1 MLSVKRL
8 LCVLSLSILS
18 LTCFAAKYEYSVATS
33 ERMEEILA
41 EVTEQCEKT
50 YDETSTKIEYQ
61 ITIEDDLVFSSLKI
75 GKSKNNVNTNYRN
88 IYIEFIADPE
98 LSRKPELL
106 FSSCILGCNVKFKNI
121 IFSAKGYYQSNV
133 QPDLNCDVVFYDCTV
148 NNVDARGNGNT
159 NINYGERRYE
169 SCIINNSILYI
180 TQLIDSEVNGKYLF
194 FDEDSWNRPLEE
206 MIISGCT
213 FNSTDLR
220 FYKFSKVIKDCTFK
234 GKSTLEIYRTDKD
247 QKFSFYD
254 NNILF
259 FDDSKP
265 LYVGD
270 SFDVEGDFS
279 CQKVSSKLKISG
291 NTEPNCYVEFF
302 VKNSNG
308 VAVQKIGDAKSGEDG
323 SVDCVLDYSS
333 AEKLEGIS
341 VMVTRNI
348 SNPHQSF
355 GFLSCSIDEVKDFYV
370 KETGTGAGT
379 SWTDA
384 MGPEDFVKALQNCPE
399 GSNFYVAAG
408 EYDLKSI
415 TEKPY
420 DVNVVSGVNIY
431 GGYPSNSSSLSTR
444 RNAKKYNTKIIE
456 GGFDF
461 KTNGPVSVKG
471 VSFSDFYFSAGAQH
485 EGNLF
490 LDSCVFSK
498 SAFQC
503 QHSKRK
509 NVSITNTLFE
519 KGKVIQCTAEDNFS
533 IAGCTFY
540 YDKDDYSKGDDSS
553 CIVVGTKS
561 QYPELTLT
569 LTNNTFVFNDHTHG
583 FLFPKIGHINV
594 FNNTIVSNLFHVTSI
609 NDSQIDYSNNFIL
622 VKEFANYIN
631 KGSANYINSIDN
643 SNFKNNVVANVYE
656 YGDNNTT
663 ASYNELC
670 KVIDGNYADET
681 ELFTPN
687 LSVAEGG
694 FVPTIQLLSDRLPGT
709 TTSIRFP
716 RLSDVKTDA
725 NGVTRETSTC
735 AGAVEL
741 EPCTEIQKV
750 TNKLDVSSASSS
762 EDVCKGL
769 AAKSFSVSGVGTDAV
784 VKVMQGEKEIET
796 IEIAKN
802 GTYATS
808 KLPYGDYKLVYTAT
822 NDKGCPE
829 TQECSFTL
837 QEPYLPLYRTTIQ
850 AYNANCA
857 NNGKFRIIY
866 RFWVAGSYATNTEVG
881 AKYPF
886 YVKIT
891 DENNPKNVFKSDV
904 LPATTDGSKW
914 TNTDGDFYIE
924 NIPAGKY
931 KVQFI
936 YVTEDCEVIAS
947 YPKTDVSCVEYDRY
961 GGHTQ
966 NIPFTAQTNTSAT
979 FNIYGPD
986 LSNLDVKLKDLNV
999 VNPMCGNTSEVGV
1012 NVDYT
1017 GFDTKVAKL
1026 RLSAVEKSEAEEKQ
1040 LFEVF
1045 ADANEGT
1052 LALTEMPVG
1061 TYDVKVQLLGIDGC
1075 EMTEKPL
1082 IEKVVA
1088 LKTIADPSLDVE
1100 SIKLYPPYCHAT
1112 QNGEFSI
1119 NIKNWNSECSVY
1131 LFYDN
1136 EQVWSADHIGYEE
1149 GYYGISG
1156 SLMKGL
1162 SATESEVNGLEVI
1175 SDVTVA
1181 VSSMFGG
1188 TFTVGLQDQC
1198 GNRTTKEFE
1207 LNSIEKPAFNVVSAY
1222 TDLSCSDSKDGS
1234 MSVALYG
1241 GRPEYARV
1249 YVNNVKQDVTEDS
1262 RTIRLSGLE
1271 PGSYTFKYES
1281 ISRYCADNATF
1292 TVDVMVP
1299 DPMDITV
1306 VPEDVVCPA
1315 DGASVNFTI
1324 TGGTGDKNITLLDAE
1339 GEEVATATAEYSF
1352 DDKNAV
1358 AAVSGLM
1365 PGQVYSAK
1373 VEDANGCPAEAKDIE
1388 VSYKNQGDLTGID
1401 AEITSA
1407 GQTCINRE
1415 NGALTIN
1422 YSGNT
1427 DEKEL
1432 VFIAVDAKGG
1442 RHTASV
1448 SDASGSTTIDYL
1460 AKGDYTIYV
1469 DYNNGDCSVASPF
1482 AKKVAT
1488 ATIKDASTTSIKVEE
1503 IKCSG
1508 KVFSTVHFGNV
1519 ESVLLY
1525 DAEDNVT
1532 APSIIRGIISSTEEG
1547 SFERAY
1553 LTLING
1559 CEQNATLEKTDE
1571 TDNLIATF
1579 KELTVKYR
1587 EKTEQSACD
1596 ETTINDGSLT
1606 ITLESSL
1613 DDPAYAYSI
1622 ILKDAKG
1629 KVAGQ
1634 IDDITDFSQSFEF
1647 RELAPDTYN
1656 GFLAVKVGD
1665 CLLESENKFFTEE
1678 ISLNKETVAVE
1689 RLAYSKPVEDV
1700 CKGTATLPFTVTG
1713 AIEGATVKVMKGEE
1727 EIESIAIEEDGDYST
1742 SALEVGKYTLVYVA
1756 TNANGCIEKDEK
1768 TTSYTKSQFV
1778 LPIKNTQLTAHNATC
1793 KEGGDITGEIHFAS
1807 WSTLPY
1813 PFVVVVVDEGGKEL
1827 KSQAFTVDVAANSE
1841 ANRVVKIEDL
1851 PVGDY
1856 TLKTYFVAD
1865 ECQIEPSNATSLWQQ
1880 LATTKLDGNSDY
1892 RTNNTF
1898 SIYSPDPIDFTYTA
1912 EDVTCAEDGAS
1923 VTFKVENANGTPT
1936 VTLYNEEGKAVST
1949 GMTIVDLKPGVT
1961 YSAKVEDENGCTAE
1975 IEEVKV
1981 TYKEQPSLEGIK
1993 GEAKPYNST
2002 CVNKGNGG
2010 MVVSYKGNTDKKDL
2024 ILIVTDTKGGRQTVA
2039 ISEEEGDVEFKDLAI
2054 GAYTIYVDYNN
2065 GECATSSPAAEE
2077 LDKTTIEAASAA
2089 AIAVEELHCGDKVYS
2104 NVQFGADMESVL
2116 LYDKDENAT
2125 SVPLSRGVTSALVEG
2140 SFERAY
2146 LTYLNGCEQNAT
2158 LDKTD
2163 ETDNLVATF
2172 KQVTLTDLKK
2182 TEQSA
2187 CDETTINDGS
2197 LTITLESTLENPAY
2211 SYSIILTDDK
2221 GKEINQID
2229 DITDFTQPFVFNAL
2243 APGTYKGHLAVK
2255 VGDCLLEDEATLF
2268 SEEIKLNTESVA
2280 VNRLALGSKVED
2292 VCKGTATLPFTVK
2305 GAIEGATVKV
2315 MKGEEEIESIAIAED
2330 GDYSTSALEVGKYT
2344 LVYAATNEKGCIEK
2358 DENPFDIKTPTL
2370 SLPLYRSSVNASN
2383 ANCMD
2388 NGKIVIGYSFYT
2400 RNSANDYECAIYP
2413 FYAKVTDV
2421 NSPEKEYKS
2430 DVQPASSD
2438 GKQWVNTKGTITFD
2452 NLPAGKYD
2460 VQFYYVTEGCDVMA
2474 TFPASDV
2481 ECREYDRFGGHAQQ
2495 IPYSS
2500 IVNNTIPINIY
2511 APDLSNLD
2519 VQLKDLN
2526 VVNPMC
2532 GNTTEVGV
2540 SVDYSGFDT
2549 KVAKLRLSA
2558 VEKSEVEE
2566 KQSFEVFADAN
2577 EGTLALT
2584 EMPEGTYDVK
2594 VQLLGFDGCEFEDG
2608 VKLEQEVTIKALN
2621 NPSLVESSLKS
2632 TSPDCYKSPNGE
2644 ASVTITNWNE
2654 KCVAYIY
2661 EGEEVVWSAKAIG
2674 EGTANGVTGLLQKS
2688 SDAVESTENG
2698 LKTISGVVV
2707 SASALSGGN
2716 YSFVLVDQCGEKQSV
2731 DFPLNYF
2738 NEPFFIVQSAHTNLD
2753 CASSKDGK
2761 VSVSLSG
2768 GSPEHTE
2775 IYVDDVLY
2783 ENNSI
2788 SLAGLGEGT
2797 YNFKYVNSSENC
2809 PDEVNFPVAV
2819 TAPDPI
2825 DFTFT
2830 AEDVTCAEDGASVT
2844 FKVENTNGTPTVTL
2858 YNEEGKAVSTGMT
2871 IVGLKP
2877 DQVYSAK
2884 VEDENGCAAEIEEVK
2899 VTYKEQPSLEGIAA
2913 TVTAYDQSSV
2923 CENNGRL
2930 GIVFEGNSAESD
2942 LRFYTVDANGDTH
2955 AVTSSAAS
2963 GNLSIRKLAA
2973 GDYTVYVDY
2982 NNDECSSA
2990 SPYATEVDKATIE
3003 GIGQIAI
3010 DASSLVSVDPTCVSP
3025 ANGQIDID
3033 ILNWGSGSTVT
3044 VYRNEMPLWATTEA
3058 YEKEYTSGAP
3068 CWFYYAD
3075 ADKKS
3080 AHVAHLRIP
3089 NVSGGSYKVEVDNG
3103 CDYVKDYTIE
3113 LASLSKPELSL
3124 REDDCQLAIKCAG
3137 QETGVIAFNVGGGN
3151 ASNLKAYINDEE
3163 VTPDKAGKCV
3173 KEGLAAGSYA
3183 LSYKSTVEGCKD
3195 AASLKEPV
3203 EITVPEKLTATYN
3216 ADNVVCAEQG
3226 AKVTFKVEGGTGNP
3240 TVTLYNEEGKAVSTG
3255 MTIVGL
3261 KPDVVYSAK
3270 VEDANGCSTEVKDIK
3285 VNYVEMP
3292 NLEEVTAEIF
3302 AYDESCHEGKNG
3314 RIVATFS
3321 GVTALNNVLFTIIGE
3336 DNVRRVGTINNAGT
3350 AAVFE
3355 ELAPGEYT
3363 VYVDY
3368 DNGECSSSSPVA
3380 KALGTTKIVEM
3391 GQIAIDESSFV
3402 PTVATCTEPANGRVD
3417 IDILNWGR
3425 ESGITVYRGDSPI
3438 WGTQVAS
3445 LGEYS
3450 GSAPC
3455 QFYYEDKEK
3464 QEAHTAHLKIENI
3477 NGGTY
3482 KVEVDNGCGYKT
3494 DYTITLDELA
3504 KPSITFNEDDSH
3516 LLLDCDYSK
3525 DGVLTFSV
3533 AGGDASTFGAFVTK
3547 QNESGEYTD
3556 ETEVNADENGVYAAN
3571 ELTTGS
3577 YMLAYKSNV
3586 EGCKDKAEL
3595 EKSIDIIAPEPLKLL
3610 FSVGKVEC
3618 EATGATAVATV
3629 SGGTPGYT
3637 YAWTNEEK
3645 TLLGEKEEQTGL
3657 PEGENYQLVVKD
3669 SKKCLIS
3676 HKFNVEPLTKTSLA
3690 AIKISNEKHEDQTCY
3705 GIDNGSITFS
3715 YTDNSAKSS
3724 LQFAVFDEEGNLVAD
3739 KTVVTALEKDI
3750 ITIDKL
3756 APGKYV
3762 VKLGYGY
3769 EGCGATD
3776 NSITVTRATIEGLE
3790 KPKFLTEN
3798 YSYQNNKCEGGSEGR
3813 MHLEMMGWKDGIYS
3827 WTLQRAGQSEEDLEV
3842 YTHHGEL
3849 LENGAT
3855 AFDLWGLPEGV
3866 NIFTIWD
3873 ACENGFH
3880 YPVSQFI
3887 GADYVDTPALDV
3899 EDKVAFT
3906 CLDRKDGS
3914 FTFVASPWDV
3924 ANTAKFKKDE
3934 EEAKDV
3940 HPSLKDGKAYFEYKE
3955 QGAGTYTLSVKDL
3968 CKRDVILPFDFTAF
3982 SNQNGALVANVDFDA
3997 EAAMCDV
4004 DKRMFTVTAAGGTAP
4019 YVYEI
4024 TKADGTAVKTSEAT
4038 EETSFDSDL
4047 LTDGSYKV
4055 TITDKT
4061 DCKAVYNGDLVID
4074 PAHVMTA
4081 QMREVICGDS
4091 KTVTIVTSVDGGKIK
4106 GKKVVAVDEEGKT
4119 YPAALTLASMSFY
4132 SIPVDVHFK
4141 GVSAV
4146 VDGDCSVYAELK
4158 ELPLDEKAL
4167 QDAVVTVEKHY
4178 DQRCYQVNNG
4188 GLELNY
4194 KGPEMSYDVKMYLK
4208 YVEDGED
4215 KFIETEGQHGTD
4227 LTFTFENLAPGEY
4240 ELYLTHVMGKCDAG
4254 LEPRK
4259 IQDVTITELKEP
4271 LQLFKEQ
4278 TKVHQS
4284 TCYSNMNAQAVV
4296 AVTGW
4301 VPNTYK
4307 EIFYQYKEDG
4317 SLEYIWSGTDANDIS
4332 KDDEQKVHAWA
4343 TQKNLTA
4350 GKYHTVWGDICKED
4364 IVEFDFTVDSLK
4376 KPNLEILETSYTDLK
4391 CSYDKAYID
4400 FKYEGGSTV
4409 NKRILFKFQPKGK
4422 GYDDWDWTTEQLESE
4437 NTYRYYGHTL
4447 GDGRKG
4453 HDKAEGTDYEL
4464 TDEDKGLA
4472 DGTYTVIYHDSTGA
4486 CEGDMVWDT
4495 VSVKRNQPIN
4505 IIAYSRNVVCQDKAQ
4520 GSLAFVFNRF
4530 AQDGETL
4537 ATGPTYTDE
4546 TFPNK
4551 YTGTNWANL
4560 MFLPDET
4567 QAETYHRGYNGVFG
4581 GFNDSQLRAYLK
4593 NLGLSYFLV
4602 NYYATVLKGAYPYRS
4617 NMFSDISKIE
4627 IISRNKSHEELYA
4640 ELAKA
4645 VEDSMMVYP
4654 LREMYLDGKDYQVPT
4669 EWMGFKSLYPDFYNI
4684 VITDDLGC
4692 RYVSDTIEITVP
4704 SYKKP
4709 LTIDEVVFDAEAG
4722 YCDADKRRITF
4733 RASGGWGD
4741 YHYSAVNLD
4750 SADID
4755 KSLEELPDDDETE
4768 YGKLL
4773 DKNYVADGH
4782 VEAFG
4787 QKGTSEYYEIYTTPI
4802 QKPGRIKISVVDSL
4816 GCTTTGGV
4824 YELTA
4829 KYLLSG
4835 LTQNDWCS
4843 PDENNN
4849 YYPVVLNGS
4858 DGKPSSTSVDSFK
4871 VRIGHRTV
4879 REDSVEY
4886 RKVLPNELLTYDKNA
4901 DEEDAK
4907 YYGKRYIEK
4916 VPGGQVGF
4924 FAYMPDGCSAFNE
4937 DEFLTSD
4944 NFRKL
4949 TLTAEGN
4956 LAANC
4961 YLEPSGALQFSIYGG
4976 NDSYDKLYLDGRDL
4990 MTNAEIESIQKHS
5003 VTSKPIIEN
5012 GEKVGVSVD
5021 TVHLL
5026 SFSFYEFATED
5037 EFNTLNEKFNVE
5049 AGSTQDIK
5057 INYYFTLQNLVG
5069 NTNLIPPFEAKDTSH
5084 ILIVQDAKGCRDTLD
5099 FKVDQ
5104 PEKLQITA
5112 AGSVMC
5118 ADGSGRIF
5126 VDQVSGGVGD
5136 YLYSLDDKESFDDNT
5151 HKPIVFGS
5159 KGHVLYVQDAN
5170 NCVSEPSN
5178 TVSTGEAI
5186 TWDDV
5191 EQDVMISTWHDY
5203 GDVLVV
5209 IDKTNYHALKY
5220 VSGENKGKPFEYH
5233 YDSIKVE
5240 IIRSEDFPVEV
5251 VGVVQPKEYYTYGI
5265 KGPSF
5270 DNVEGGET
5278 DVDTTGMH
5286 IDASGSVYKYV
5297 SWLQKNVYGPTWGVP
5312 EEVIASI
5319 KPDDQ
5324 VQFLDKQYSIEKGA
5338 LDDSVRNVV
5347 DKLCRNCGYLDKLRS
5362 MNRLSSQL
5370 YKSEA
5375 DELKIEQLRNETDA
5389 IFAKYHQ
5396 TAEASL
5402 NYDVKVEAMKQKYG
5416 FGYGTL
5422 SGIRSTF
5429 DKLVP
5434 DSAAERMTFIKFEEN
5449 RTTGTNGTPAESVLE
5464 KYFSSNNDSETLSF
5478 GIRTTTY
5485 VSGCDITEEYNSLVL
5500 NLKGDNPYPNPDFKN
5515 TIRLECSP
5523 SVLTYPTEQQTELIV
5538 HMSKEEPFT
5547 YQVFGI
5553 DGKVLKTKT
5562 NNSSSPKTETN
5573 EDGETEY
5580 VFHIQLTGITQTCV
5594 VKVTTESNS
5603 AATKILVK

>member
-1 MLSVKRL
+1 MIQWSDKVPDGFFTLEDVTVGSTNYLYVH
-8 LCVLSLSILS
+8 
-18 LTCFAAKYEYSVATS
+18 TGDYDYSVNPKQNWRGHCYS
-33 ERMEEILA
+33 
-41 EVTEQCEKT
+41 QKN
-50 YDETSTKIEYQ
+50 
-61 ITIEDDLVFSSLKI
+61 SSS
-75 GKSKNNVNTNYRN
+75 GDNT
-88 IYIEFIADPE
+88 
-98 LSRKPELL
+98 
-106 FSSCILGCNVKFKNI
+106 
-121 IFSAKGYYQSNV
+121 
-133 QPDLNCDVVFYDCTV
+133 TW
-148 NNVDARGNGNT
+148 
-159 NINYGERRYE
+159 
-169 SCIINNSILYI
+169 
-180 TQLIDSEVNGKYLF
+180 TQLK
-194 FDEDSWNRPLEE
+194 
-206 MIISGCT
+206 
-213 FNSTDLR
+213 
-220 FYKFSKVIKDCTFK
+220 
-234 GKSTLEIYRTDKD
+234 
-247 QKFSFYD
+247 
-254 NNILF
+254 
-259 FDDSKP
+259 
-265 LYVGD
+265 
-270 SFDVEGDFS
+270 
-279 CQKVSSKLKISG
+279 
-291 NTEPNCYVEFF
+291 
-302 VKNSNG
+302 KNSNG
-308 VAVQKIGDAKSGEDG
+308 DILTGGGCSSSSANVAQQYVWFEYQPLKSAASYTCGTIAKKSIIPANYNDNAEFIFEYNGKTAKVINSRKFKIISSLEVMDNGDIQFTLFHTGETKHQIKRNVDGSYSYDDIFMTDDTRRYDDLTSILYFYLPTENGMEILEMANVYNEFYVKVNGKGSGRSWEDAMGPLDYLNRIKNCPNGSTFHFAAGVYDRDEIQNNGGEFSAITKNVAIIGGYPEQPQENAETDVKNNKTVFKGSGDFFFVPFSGGDIEIEFQGLIFENSCFNMHSGRGNDGYIKSIRIDSCVFKGSDQWVAYYADMIIIKNSYYDRDESKNLLDLHANEEVYVYASSFVGKGFSYANIPFSIKSKNCEFINNTVVLENRNAISINSEETGYVYNNTLVWNSTNLSSKTPILVGENLEVASNLLVSNSENLISGENNIFKNNVFSNGIIDNSSDYFVSDSEWTKILDIEYDEESSTFIPNLAVKVG
-323 SVDCVLDYSS
+323 GFVPTISINTDVLPNGTIIRFDRLNNAYIDANGLSRNEGTCPGAVEYERKDY
-333 AEKLEGIS
+333 
-341 VMVTRNI
+341 
-348 SNPHQSF
+348 
-355 GFLSCSIDEVKDFYV
+355 YV
-370 KETGTGAGT
+370 KETGKGYGT

-384 MGPEDFVKALQNCPE
+384 MGPEDFVKKLQNCPE
-399 GSNFYVAAG
+399 GSNFYIAKG
-408 EYDLKSI
+408 KYDIFEISKSLGNTSGYI
-415 TEKPY
+415 
-420 DVNVVSGVNIY
+420 DLNGGVNLY
-431 GGYPSNSSSLSTR
+431 GGYSDKASKTSDRRDPKNNITKLGSAANKGCIRHIGQSDNMTLNSIQFENVGVDLEYIENDFNIDSCYFDGFPSYT
-444 RNAKKYNTKIIE
+444 
-456 GGFDF
+456 F
-461 KTNGPVSVKG
+461 KWL
-471 VSFSDFYFSAGAQH
+471 SAGNLNLTNSYFGGGISGPIVTDQRNVGNATIKNCTFADFSYNSGGIGFFYISAQNDIYFVNNTFS
-485 EGNLF
+485 NLEYGKF
-490 LDSCVFSK
+490 ASK
-498 SAFQC
+498 S
-503 QHSKRK
+503 S
-509 NVSITNTLFE
+509 E
-519 KGKVIQCTAEDNFS
+519 GKI
-533 IAGCTFY
+533 Y
-540 YDKDDYSKGDDSS
+540 LY
-553 CIVVGTKS
+553 
-561 QYPELTLT
+561 
-569 LTNNTFVFNDHTHG
+569 NNTFVG
-583 FLFPKIGHINV
+583 KMQASELIGDVVAVGNIYESMFGNSTEKWADAKDNVLINV
-594 FNNTIVSNLFHVTSI
+594 SGSMSNYMPASQKELDKDDLDKLF
-609 NDSQIDYSNNFIL
+609 
-622 VKEFANYIN
+622 E
-631 KGSANYINSIDN
+631 G
-643 SNFKNNVVANVYE
+643 E
-656 YGDNNTT
+656 YVEDATRG
-663 ASYNELC
+663 
-670 KVIDGNYADET
+670 KI
-681 ELFTPN
+681 
-687 LSVAEGG
+687 
-694 FVPTIQLLSDRLPGT
+694 FVPTLTVKEGGYVPTVTLKTDILPSKK
-709 TTSIRFP
+709 SIRFD
-716 RLSDVKTDA
+716 RLTNVRTDA
-725 NGVTRETSTC
+725 NGVTRETNTC
-735 AGAVEL
+735 AGAVEYKTIRPHFNRFNYTVNNIECPTSL
-741 EPCTEIQKV
+741 GSVDFDYGTNQFAQEYDFFVELTSGTKKYQSDLVLTTEYTKKFTIKDLPVGDYSLSLYFITPNGNVKGDLSGYSSTAPSTFTIKLIESTIPTPTMGSRNYTV
-750 TNKLDVSSASSS
+750 TNKCTEPNGGIDCSVYKWTDDVFTVQVYSVDEDENETLVLDDVQPDRIDEYNDVKTAIFMIHKLAGGTYKFKVSDACGVVIDYNFTVRDEIQPDPVLTYEVTPYSCKKSDSKEDAKDGSITINVENYGYNSTLSKVVGEDSEILSYTTRESDGSVIFNLTELGTSDNFTLKLQNTCFTEDKEFEINMKEEAQKNGLFYLKSAEVKANAECTADNRRINFVVKGGQPSYSYQVIDKNTGNVAYTLDAYSASNTTSILPEGEYKFVASDANGCTDEISEGLDITTKHTLTAKKQAVCGDYIHVDLDYTGSLLSAGVHLTSYKSNSTTKKVTFDENSGDKYFFYEGDCDWMTGTFSS
-762 EDVCKGL
+762 DYCQGFALLEEEEEKPLNIGYGRLPEIVP
-769 AAKSFSVSGVGTDAV
+769 VSCLNSEGGSY
-784 VKVMQGEKEIET
+784 
-796 IEIAKN
+796 
-802 GTYATS
+802 TYYPRS
-808 KLPYGDYKLVYTAT
+808 QMSLRGYKLVLVAT
-822 NDKGCPE
+822 NKTSGKSYKSNE
-829 TQECSFTL
+829 
-837 QEPYLPLYRTTIQ
+837 
-850 AYNANCA
+850 A
-857 NNGKFRIIY
+857 NN
-866 RFWVAGSYATNTEVG
+866 AGTALSVNE
-881 AKYPF
+881 
-886 YVKIT
+886 
-891 DENNPKNVFKSDV
+891 
-904 LPATTDGSKW
+904 LPAG
-914 TNTDGDFYIE
+914 
-924 NIPAGKY
+924 
-931 KVQFI
+931 
-936 YVTEDCEVIAS
+936 
-947 YPKTDVSCVEYDRY
+947 EY
-961 GGHTQ
+961 
-966 NIPFTAQTNTSAT
+966 
-979 FNIYGPD
+979 
-986 LSNLDVKLKDLNV
+986 
-999 VNPMCGNTSEVGV
+999 
-1012 NVDYT
+1012 
-1017 GFDTKVAKL
+1017 
-1026 RLSAVEKSEAEEKQ
+1026 EAY
-1040 LFEVF
+1040 
-1045 ADANEGT
+1045 
-1052 LALTEMPVG
+1052 LALTYEDCIVESS
-1061 TYDVKVQLLGIDGC
+1061 K
-1075 EMTEKPL
+1075 MTL
-1082 IEKVVA
+1082 DDFTIE
-1088 LKTIADPSLDVE
+1088 TIADPSLDVE

-1112 QNGEFSI
+1112 QNGDFSI
-1119 NIKNWNSECSVY
+1119 NIKNWNSECKAY

-1136 EQVWSADHIGYEE
+1136 EQVWSADHIGYEV
-1149 GYYGISG
+1149 GSYGISG

-1339 GEEVATATAEYSF
+1339 GEEVATATAEYSS
-1352 DDKNAV
+1352 DNKNAV

-1373 VEDANGCPAEAKDIE
+1373 VEDANGCPTEAKDIE
-1388 VSYKNQGDLTGID
+1388 VNYKNQGDLTGID
-1401 AEITSA
+1401 AEVTSA

-1415 NGALTIN
+1415 NGALNIK

-1432 VFIAVDAKGG
+1432 IFTAVDAKGG
-1442 RHTASV
+1442 RHNASV
-1448 SDASGSTTIDYL
+1448 NDAEGMTTIDYL
-1460 AKGDYTIYV
+1460 AKGEYTIYV

-1508 KVFSTVHFGNV
+1508 KVFSTVYFGNV

-1571 TDNLIATF
+1571 TDNLVATF

-1647 RELAPDTYN
+1647 RELAPGTYN

-1689 RLAYSKPVEDV
+1689 RLAYGKPVEDV

-1727 EIESIAIEEDGDYST
+1727 EIESIAIAEDGDYST
-1742 SALEVGKYTLVYVA
+1742 SSLEVGKYTLVY
-1756 TNANGCIEKDEK
+1756 T
-1768 TTSYTKSQFV
+1768 
-1778 LPIKNTQLTAHNATC
+1778 
-1793 KEGGDITGEIHFAS
+1793 
-1807 WSTLPY
+1807 
-1813 PFVVVVVDEGGKEL
+1813 
-1827 KSQAFTVDVAANSE
+1827 
-1841 ANRVVKIEDL
+1841 
-1851 PVGDY
+1851 
-1856 TLKTYFVAD
+1856 
-1865 ECQIEPSNATSLWQQ
+1865 
-1880 LATTKLDGNSDY
+1880 
-1892 RTNNTF
+1892 
-1898 SIYSPDPIDFTYTA
+1898 
-1912 EDVTCAEDGAS
+1912 
-1923 VTFKVENANGTPT
+1923 
-1936 VTLYNEEGKAVST
+1936 
-1949 GMTIVDLKPGVT
+1949 
-1961 YSAKVEDENGCTAE
+1961 
-1975 IEEVKV
+1975 
-1981 TYKEQPSLEGIK
+1981 
-1993 GEAKPYNST
+1993 
-2002 CVNKGNGG
+2002 
-2010 MVVSYKGNTDKKDL
+2010 
-2024 ILIVTDTKGGRQTVA
+2024 
-2039 ISEEEGDVEFKDLAI
+2039 
-2054 GAYTIYVDYNN
+2054 
-2065 GECATSSPAAEE
+2065 
-2077 LDKTTIEAASAA
+2077 
-2089 AIAVEELHCGDKVYS
+2089 
-2104 NVQFGADMESVL
+2104 
-2116 LYDKDENAT
+2116 
-2125 SVPLSRGVTSALVEG
+2125 
-2140 SFERAY
+2140 
-2146 LTYLNGCEQNAT
+2146 
-2158 LDKTD
+2158 
-2163 ETDNLVATF
+2163 
-2172 KQVTLTDLKK
+2172 
-2182 TEQSA
+2182 
-2187 CDETTINDGS
+2187 
-2197 LTITLESTLENPAY
+2197 
-2211 SYSIILTDDK
+2211 
-2221 GKEINQID
+2221 
-2229 DITDFTQPFVFNAL
+2229 
-2243 APGTYKGHLAVK
+2243 
-2255 VGDCLLEDEATLF
+2255 
-2268 SEEIKLNTESVA
+2268 
-2280 VNRLALGSKVED
+2280 
-2292 VCKGTATLPFTVK
+2292 
-2305 GAIEGATVKV
+2305 
-2315 MKGEEEIESIAIAED
+2315 
-2330 GDYSTSALEVGKYT
+2330 
-2344 LVYAATNEKGCIEK
+2344 ATNEKGCIEK
-2358 DENPFDIKTPTL
+2358 DEEPFGITTPTL
-2370 SLPLYRSSVNASN
+2370 NLPLYRSLVNASN

-2388 NGKIVIGYSFYT
+2388 NGKIVIEYGFYT

-2761 VSVSLSG
+2761 VSVSLSS

-2788 SLAGLGEGT
+2788 SLTGLGEGT

-2844 FKVENTNGTPTVTL
+2844 FKVENANGTPTVTL
-2858 YNEEGKAVSTGMT
+2858 YDSDKKAVSSGMT

-2877 DQVYSAK
+2877 SVTYSAK
-2884 VEDENGCAAEIEEVK
+2884 VEDENGCTAEIEEVK

-3058 YEKEYTSGAP
+3058 YDKEYTSGAP

-3151 ASNLKAYINDEE
+3151 ASNLKAYINEE
-3163 VTPDKAGKCV
+3163 EITPDKAGKCV

-3216 ADNVVCAEQG
+3216 ADNVVCAEKG
-3226 AKVTFKVEGGTGNP
+3226 AKVTFKVEGGTGTP

-3516 LLLDCDYSK
+3516 LHLDCDYSK
-3525 DGVLTFSV
+3525 DGVLAFSV
-3533 AGGDASTFGAFVTK
+3533 EGGNASTFGVFVSK
-3547 QNESGEYTD
+3547 QNESGEFTD
-3556 ETEVNADENGVYAAN
+3556 EIEVAADENGNYVATDLLAN
-3571 ELTTGS
+3571 N
-3577 YMLAYKSNV
+3577 YMATFKSKE
-3586 EGCKDKAEL
+3586 EGCKDEASLKEAVE
-3595 EKSIDIIAPEPLKLL
+3595 ITAPEAVSMHL
-3610 FSVGKVEC
+3610 SYGKVEC
-3618 EATGATAVATV
+3618 EATGAKATV
-3629 SGGTPGYT
+3629 EAGGGTPGYT
-3637 YAWTNEEK
+3637 YSWTNSEG
-3645 TLLGEKEEQTGL
+3645 TLLGEKEEITGL
-3657 PEGENYQLVVKD
+3657 SEGKDYQVVVKD
-3669 SKKCLIS
+3669 SKKCLVS
-3676 HKFNVEPLTKTSLA
+3676 QKFNIDPLVKTPLTS
-3690 AIKISNEKHEDQTCY
+3690 IKVSNWDHKDQTCY
-3705 GIDNGSITFS
+3705 NINNGSISFS
-3715 YTDNSAKSS
+3715 FSGNSAASS
-3724 LQFAVFDEEGNLVAD
+3724 LQFAVFGEDGQPVAG
-3739 KTVVTALEKDI
+3739 KSITSNAEKDDV
-3750 ITIDKL
+3750 TIDEL
-3756 APGKYV
+3756 APGIYD
-3762 VKLGYGY
+3762 VKLAYSY
-3769 EGCGATD
+3769 KGCEAD
-3776 NSITVTRATIEGLE
+3776 DKSISVVEAINIEGLE
-3790 KPKFLTEN
+3790 KPMFIDKN
-3798 YSYQNNKCEGGSEGR
+3798 YTITPNKCENASEGR
-3813 MHLEMMGWKDGIYS
+3813 MHFEMMGWKDGIYT
-3827 WTLQRAGQSEEDLEV
+3827 WTLQRAGQSKDDLTEN
-3842 YTHHGEL
+3842 THHGEL
-3849 LENGAT
+3849 LENGAI
-3855 AFDLWGLPEGV
+3855 AFDLWGLPEGE
-3866 NIFTIWD
+3866 NIFTMWD
-3873 ACENGFH
+3873 GCENGFR
-3880 YPVSQFI
+3880 YSKS
-3887 GADYVDTPALDV
+3887 DV
-3899 EDKVAFT
+3899 VKDAHEDKPELEVVDKIAFS
-3906 CLDRKDGS
+3906 CLDRKDGG

-3924 ANTAKFKKDE
+3924 ANTARFKKDE

-3968 CKRDVILPFDFTAF
+3968 CKRDVILPFDFTEF
-3982 SNQNGALVANVDFDA
+3982 SSKNGALVAAVDFDA
-3997 EAAMCDV
+3997 DAAKCDV
-4004 DKRMFTVTAAGGTAP
+4004 DARQFTVTANGGTAP
-4019 YVYEI
+4019 YVYAI
-4024 TKADGTAVKTSEAT
+4024 TKVDGTAVKTSEAT
-4038 EETSFDSDL
+4038 EETTFASDL

-4055 TITDKT
+4055 SVTDKT
-4061 DCKAVYNGDLVID
+4061 DCKAIYNGDIIID
-4074 PAHVMTA
+4074 PAHVMEA
-4081 QMREVICGDS
+4081 KMREAVCGDK
-4091 KTVTIVTSVDGGKIK
+4091 KTVLIVASIDKGTIAGNKF
-4106 GKKVVAVDEEGKT
+4106 VAYDAEGKS
-4119 YPAALTLASMSFY
+4119 YPAGMALGSMSFY
-4132 SIPVDVHFK
+4132 SIPVDVKLK
-4141 GVSAV
+4141 GLSAV
-4146 VDGDCSVYAELK
+4146 VGAECSVYAETV
-4158 ELPLDEKAL
+4158 ELPLDESAL
-4167 QDAVVTVEKHY
+4167 ETANVTVASHHN
-4178 DQRCYQVNNG
+4178 QQCYKVDNG
-4188 GLELNY
+4188 EITLNY
-4194 KGPEMSYDVKMYLK
+4194 EGPEMSYDVMMFLK
-4208 YVEDGED
+4208 YTVDGEV
-4215 KFIETEGQHGTD
+4215 KYIESEPQHGTK
-4227 LTFTFENLAPGEY
+4227 LQFAFEKLAPGEY
-4240 ELYLTHVMGKCDAG
+4240 ELYLTHVVGKCDAG
-4254 LEPRK
+4254 VEPRK
-4259 IQDVTITELKEP
+4259 IQDVTIKELKEP
-4271 LQLFKEQ
+4271 LELFKEK
-4278 TKVHQS
+4278 TRVIQS
-4284 TCYSNMNAQAVV
+4284 TCYSEMNAQAII

-4301 VPNTYK
+4301 VPDTYK
-4307 EIFYQYKEDG
+4307 ETFYKYKEDG
-4317 SLEYIWSGTDANDIS
+4317 SLEYLWSEMNANDIS
-4332 KDDEQKVHAWA
+4332 DEEHKVHAWA
-4343 TQKNLTA
+4343 TEKNLTA
-4350 GKYHTVWGDICKED
+4350 GKYHTTWGDICTPEK
-4364 IVEFDFTVDSLK
+4364 VVYDFTVEPLN
-4376 KPNLEILETSYTDLK
+4376 KPKLEILSSSYTDLK

-4400 FKYEGGSTV
+4400 FKYEGGAPD
-4409 NKRILFKFQPKGK
+4409 NKRLLFKFQPKGK
-4422 GYDDWDWTTEQLESE
+4422 GYDDWNWTTEELKSE
-4437 NTYRYYGHTL
+4437 NTYRYYGHAM
-4447 GDGRKG
+4447 GDGNQG
-4453 HDKAEGTDYEL
+4453 HDKAEGTTYEL

-4472 DGTYTVIYHDSTGA
+4472 DGSYVIIYQDSTGA
-4486 CEGDMVWDT
+4486 CPKDE
-4495 VSVKRNQPIN
+4495 VSGSIVVKRNEPIN
-4505 IIAYSRNVVCQDKAQ
+4505 IFTYSRNVVCQDKAQ
-4520 GSLAFVFNRF
+4520 GSLAFVFNRLKIENN
-4530 AQDGETL
+4530 DTTI
-4537 ATGPTYTDE
+4537 ATGPSYTNE
-4546 TFPNK
+4546 NFPNK

-4560 MFLPDET
+4560 MFLPEA
-4567 QAETYHRGYNGVFG
+4567 QQSELYHRGYNAVFG
-4581 GFNDSQLRAYLK
+4581 SLNNKDLLKLLMSWGINNPYL
-4593 NLGLSYFLV
+4593 LV
-4602 NYYATVLKGAYPYRS
+4602 YYTQYIRDNYPYSS
-4617 NMFSDISKIE
+4617 NMFSDVNKIE
-4627 IISRNKSHEELYA
+4627 IISRNKSHEQLYS

-4645 VEDSMMVYP
+4645 VEDSTMKYP
-4654 LREMYLDGKDYQVPT
+4654 LKEMYLHGKDYQVPT

-4858 DGKPSSTSVDSFK
+4858 DAKPSSTSVDSFK

-4916 VPGGQVGF
+4916 VPGGQVGY

-4937 DEFLTSD
+4937 EEFLTSD

-5021 TVHLL
+5021 TVHLS

-5203 GDVLVV
+5203 GNVLVV

-5375 DELKIEQLRNETDA
+5375 DELKIEQLRSETDA

-5396 TAEASL
+5396 IAEASL

-5523 SVLTYPTEQQTELIV
+5523 SVLTYPTEQLTELIV